1 MQTMDVSR
9 LRVAALV
16 VATLGFTACGGGGGS
31 SGGGGTVPVPAPSS
45 TIPVATPTPGS
56 TATPA
61 PPGPSSQTITTSAGS
76 VSGQTGGFSP
86 AEGDTASGG
95 QGQPIDNT
103 TCDTSMSDN
112 YHIHAFIGVYNNGTL
127 MALPAGV
134 GMQNPQPPA
143 NGFVDVASCFYHLH
157 THDQSGIVHIEDPN
171 PGNIPISASMY
182 TLKTLLDIWG
192 ITADANHFG
201 PFQGPVRVFTSGAI
215 SRANSNGNTVAAD
228 TLTYFGSDPRS
239 IPMYAHEVI
248 FIEVG
253 PNYPS
258 SLPNV
263 HFYVPQ

>member
-1 MQTMDVSR
+1 MQTIDVSR
-9 LRVAALV
+9 LRIAALAV
-16 VATLGFTACGGGGGS
+16 VTLGLAACGGGGGS

-45 TIPVATPTPGS
+45 TVPVATPTPPPTGS
-56 TATPA
+56 
-61 PPGPSSQTITTSAGS
+61 SSQTITTSAGS

-95 QGQPIDNT
+95 QGQPVDNT
-103 TCDTSMSDN
+103 TCDTNMSDN
-112 YHIHAFIGVYNNGTL
+112 YHIHALIGIYNNGTL

-134 GMQNPQPPA
+134 GMQNPQPPT

-171 PGNIPISASMY
+171 PANMPISASMY
-182 TLKTLLDIWG
+182 TLKTFLDTWG

-201 PFQGPVRVFTSGAI
+201 PFQGPVRVFTSGQV
-215 SRANSNGNTVAAD
+215 SRANSNGGTVTAD
-228 TLTYFGSDPRS
+228 TLTYYGNDPTS
-239 IPMYAHEVI
+239 VPIYSHEVI
-248 FIEVG
+248 FIEIG
-253 PNYPS
+253 PSYPS